1 MRLLSTGV
9 AALAVTAFAIVPVDA
24 CSYGKSAKV
33 KSKMTVADTTVVPQV
48 DTDVSVATN
57 DLSDEAVAGKLI
69 LPVPGEKPAE

>member
-9 AALAVTAFAIVPVDA
+9 AALAVTAFIIVPANA
-24 CSYGKSAKV
+24 CSGKSAKL

-57 DLSDEAVAGKLI
+57 DLSDEAVAGKII
-69 LPVPGEKPAE
+69 LPVPGEKPTE